1 MQSIRSHLSLMF
13 VLSVAACGSNNGNKE
28 ATDAPAKSIDA
39 PASTG
44 DGPTQA
50 ADISLSTAGGLGAHL
65 VDSTGKTLYFFVN
78 DIADSNAST
87 YSGAAW
93 PVFDV
98 QSPTVGAG
106 LSASDFSR
114 FDRGSNVY
122 QTTWNGRPLYY
133 YANDT
138 TADPT
143 AGEGIGGRWFVA
155 RGYTLFFYANAA
167 VTPQG
172 GSADAPFLTDGAGRS
187 VYVFSNDTR
196 GSGATA
202 PTSACTGGCAT
213 HWPLLP
219 AVTTVVLPSTVP
231 TADVTSFTN
240 GSSQF
245 VFMGWPLYYYASD
258 TGPGEYAGAS
268 VADWYAANGA
278 WDGTMAQ

>member
-1 MQSIRSHLSLMF
+1 MQSIRTHLSLAF
-13 VLSVAACGSNNGNKE
+13 VLSIAACSSGSSPNKE
-28 ATDAPAKSIDA
+28 APDAPAATPDA
-39 PASTG
+39 P
-44 DGPTQA
+44 PTQA
-50 ADISLSTAGGLGAHL
+50 ADISLSTAGNLGPHL

-93 PVFDV
+93 PTFDV
-98 QSPTVGAG
+98 QSPTVGTG
-106 LSASDFSR
+106 LTASDFSR
-114 FDRGSNVY
+114 FDRGSGVY

-138 TADPT
+138 TATPT

-155 RGYTLFFYANAA
+155 RAYSLFFYANAA

-187 VYVFSNDTR
+187 VYVYTKDTR
-196 GSGATA
+196 GSGATP
-202 PTSACTGGCAT
+202 PTSDCSGECAT
-213 HWPLLP
+213 FWPLLP
-219 AVTTVVLPSTVP
+219 AVATVVLPSTVE
-231 TADVTSFTN
+231 TTDVTSFTN

-258 TGPGEYAGAS
+258 TTPGQYAGAS
-268 VADWYAANGA
+268 VTDWYAASGA
-278 WDGTMAQ
+278 WDGTMVQ